1 MAPPIPWA
9 RPHLF
14 GDEEE
19 RIREALLSNWISGGP
34 FIDQFEEIIRDFV
47 GARFACATSNGT
59 TALHLAFL
67 ALGIGPGSEVIVPG
81 FAYLGA
87 ANIALLCGARP
98 VFAEVDPATWC
109 LTAKE
114 VERALTPRTK
124 AVVAIHTYGNM
135 CEMDALKALL
145 AEKEIPLIEDAA
157 EALGSSY
164 QGEAAGSLGVIG
176 TYSFHATKTITTGE
190 GGMVVTDNRAVFER
204 MELYR
209 SHGMARNV
217 RYYWHEVA
225 GHNFRL
231 TNLQAAMGCAQFAHF
246 TEVSR
251 SRAALH
257 HQYRERLQS
266 ERGVA
271 LQQFSE
277 SVTPV
282 LWALALRLDP
292 STFPQGRDAVVDEMR
307 DRGIECRPGFYAAS
321 QQPLYKAAPLPICE
335 DLACQVISLPCYV
348 GLEEDQVDYIC
359 RTLLER
365 RRQPLRKNKPAQ
377 IYDYAL
383 H

>member
-164 QGEAAGSLGVIG
+164 RGEAAGSLGVIG

-266 ERGVA
+266 ERGVT

-321 QQPLYKAAPLPICE
+321 QRPLYKAAPLPICE

-365 RRQPLRKNKPAQ
+365 RRQPLRKNKAAQ